1 MAKFLALCAIGG
13 EKILANELKKLNFN
27 DVAFS
32 TVGQVEFSGDD
43 TSFYKSNLLLR
54 TADRIFL
61 RLGHFKALDFDELF
75 EGVAKINW
83 QDFFRKNTYVVVDK
97 VRCNKSRLHSEVSVQ
112 KIVHKAICDKL
123 CRVWKVF
130 SLSERGEPA
139 KVRIYIDKNFV
150 SVLLDLS
157 GDPLYKRGYRSL
169 SGEAPLRETVAAAL
183 LQKMLYRR
191 KTPLYDPFC
200 GSGTIAIEALLYA
213 HNVPPGIGRHFAF
226 ENLKIFNEA
235 DFVKVREAAVGGNS
249 TNYRVRIYA
258 LDNNCEA
265 VATAKFHSKRA
276 CFVAENA
283 LKSIGGEEKL
293 SAINFFEKDFSAA
306 SPTDLPELDG
316 DEGIILSNPPYGL
329 RLSDED
335 GVKEIYE
342 KIPGFLDNFPRWKAG
357 FICAN
362 PDFEEE
368 TGLEFSGIQPLKSGN
383 LDSAFFF
390 L

>member
-1 MAKFLALCAIGG
+1 MAKFLALCAIGA

-32 TVGQVEFSGDD
+32 SAGQVEFSGDD

-61 RLGHFKALDFDELF
+61 RLAHFKAVDFDELF

-83 QDFFRKNTYVVVDK
+83 QDFFHKNTYVVINK
-97 VRCNKSRLHSEVSVQ
+97 VRCQKSRLHSEVSVQ

-123 CRVWKVF
+123 CRVWKLL
-130 SLSERGEPA
+130 SLPERGEPA
-139 KVRIYIDKNFV
+139 KVRIYIEKNFV

-169 SGEAPLRETVAAAL
+169 SGEAPLRETVAATL

-200 GSGTIAIEALLYA
+200 GSGTITIEALLFA
-213 HNVPPGIGRHFAF
+213 HNVPPGIGRKFAF
-226 ENLKIFNEA
+226 ENLKIFNETE
-235 DFVKVREAAVGGNS
+235 FEKVREAAVAEIS
-249 TNYRVRIYA
+249 TNCRVRIYA
-258 LDNNCEA
+258 SDNNSEA
-265 VATAKFHSKRA
+265 VATAKFHCKRA

-283 LKSIGGEEKL
+283 LKSIGAEGKL
-293 SAINFFEKDFSAA
+293 SEIRFFEKDFSLA
-306 SPTDLPELDG
+306 SPHHLPELDG
-316 DEGIILSNPPYGL
+316 DNGIILANPPYGL

-342 KIPGFLDNFPRWKAG
+342 KIPDFLLKFPQWKAG

-362 PDFEEE
+362 PNFEED
-368 TGLEFSGIQPLKSGN
+368 TGLEFSGVQPIKCGN